1 MVKTATSGGGSKA
14 IAMAMAMLLMQREGR
29 SEWNGNAMAWW
40 RGSHRFVAD
49 EESERARQRAR
60 VRERELIVEPKSEG
74 DAKLV
79 AQLTSLCCR

>member
-14 IAMAMAMLLMQREGR
+14 IAMAMAMLLMQREGL
-29 SEWNGNAMAWW
+29 NGNAMAWW

-79 AQLTSLCCR
+79 ARLTSLCCR